1 MTGPKPSYNQNMQK
15 VRIGVV
21 RFLNTCPL
29 IEGLGKCA
37 DLELVA
43 AVPSQIT
50 PMLERGEIDIGLVS
64 TIDAALASTPLAQ
77 LPAGGIG
84 CDGPTLTVRVFS
96 RCKPG
101 GIHTLA
107 VDTDSH
113 TSVVLAQVILARAH
127 GVRPRV
133 VDFDA
138 REGAGAGEFSDDP
151 WPESLLLIGDKVVT
165 ASPPAIR
172 YPHQI
177 DLGEA
182 WKSLTGLPFVYA
194 VWMCRAEDANREH
207 ILAAAS
213 TLHRQR
219 LRNQSRLDWIITTRA
234 REKGWPDDLAR
245 QYLGERLH
253 FEIGVAQREAVQR
266 FLTEAHELGLAPQV
280 LPRWIEISDAVGV

>member
-1 MTGPKPSYNQNMQK
+1 MKP
-15 VRIGVV
+15 VRVGVV

-29 IEGLGKCA
+29 IEGLDKCA

-64 TIDAALASTPLAQ
+64 TIDAAVSKTPLSL
-77 LPAGGIG
+77 LPVGAIG

-96 RCKPG
+96 RIPPSEVDR
-101 GIHTLA
+101 LA

-113 TSVVLAQVILARAH
+113 TSVVLAQVVLALAF
-127 GVRPRV
+127 GARPKV

-138 REGAGAGEFSDDP
+138 REGAGQGEFSDDP
-151 WPESLLLIGDKVVT
+151 WPEALLLIGDKVVT

-177 DLGEA
+177 DLGQA
-182 WKSLTGLPFVYA
+182 WKDLTGLPFAYA
-194 VWMCRAEDANREH
+194 VWMCRQADESDER
-207 ILAAAS
+207 ILSAAG
-213 TLHRQR
+213 LIQRQR

-245 QYLGERLH
+245 QYLGERLR
-253 FEIGVAQREAVQR
+253 FECDAPQRRAVSR
-266 FLTEAHELGLAPQV
+266 FLSEAHELGLAPPV
-280 LPRWIEISDAVGV
+280 SARWVELSRPLGV

>member
-1 MTGPKPSYNQNMQK
+1 MQR

-29 IEGLGKCA
+29 IEGLTKCA
-37 DLELVA
+37 DLDLVA

-64 TIDAALASTPLAQ
+64 TIDAALASVPLAQ

-96 RCKPG
+96 RCEPG
-101 GIHTLA
+101 SIRTLA

-113 TSVVLAQVILARAH
+113 TSVVLAQVILARVH

-165 ASPPAIR
+165 SSPPAIR
-172 YPHQI
+172 YPYQI

-182 WKSLTGLPFVYA
+182 WKALTGLPFVYA
-194 VWMCRAEDANREH
+194 VWMCRAEEAGKEQ
-207 ILAAAS
+207 ILCAAAM
-213 TLHRQR
+213 LHRQR
-219 LRNQSRLDWIITTRA
+219 LRNQSRLDWIITSRA

-253 FEIGVAQREAVQR
+253 FEIGAPQRTAVER
-266 FLTEAHELGLAPQV
+266 FLTEAHELGLAPKV
-280 LPRWIEISDAVGV
+280 SPRWIELSDVVGV

>member
-1 MTGPKPSYNQNMQK
+1 MKP
-15 VRIGVV
+15 VRVGVV

-29 IEGLGKCA
+29 IEGLEKCA

-50 PMLERGEIDIGLVS
+50 PMLQRGQIDIGLVS
-64 TIDAALASTPLAQ
+64 TVDAALSPVPLSL
-77 LPAGGIG
+77 LPVGSIG

-96 RCKPG
+96 RCLPEA
-101 GIHTLA
+101 IECLA

-113 TSVVLAQVILARAH
+113 TSVVLAQVVLARAF
-127 GVRPRV
+127 GIGPRI

-138 REGAGAGEFSDDP
+138 REGAGSGELGDER

-182 WKSLTGLPFVYA
+182 WKELTGLPFVYA
-194 VWMCRAEDANREH
+194 VWMCRRDDEGDER
-207 ILAAAS
+207 ILTAAAA
-213 TLHRQR
+213 LERQR
-219 LRNQSRLDWIITTRA
+219 LRNRSRLDWIITTRA
-234 REKGWPDDLAR
+234 RDRGWPDDLAR
-245 QYLGERLH
+245 QYLAERLR
-253 FEIGVAQREAVQR
+253 FECDRPQRDAIER
-266 FLTEAHELGLAPQV
+266 FLAEAHDLRLAPRV
-280 LPRWIEISDAVGV
+280 PTRWVDLPGPVGV

>member
-1 MTGPKPSYNQNMQK
+1 MQK

-29 IEGLGKCA
+29 IEGLAKCA
-37 DLELVA
+37 DLDLVS
-43 AVPSQIT
+43 AVPAQIT

-64 TIDAALASTPLAQ
+64 TIDAALAGVPLVQ

-96 RCKPG
+96 RCEPG
-101 GIHTLA
+101 DIHTLA

-113 TSVVLAQVILARAH
+113 TSVVLAQVILSRIH

-138 REGAGAGEFSDDP
+138 REGAGAAEFSDDP

-182 WKSLTGLPFVYA
+182 WKALTGLPFVYA
-194 VWMCRAEDANREH
+194 VWMCRAEDAGKES
-207 ILAAAS
+207 ILTAAA

-219 LRNQSRLDWIITTRA
+219 LRNESRLDWIITTRA

-253 FEIGVAQREAVQR
+253 FEIGGPQRLAVER
-266 FLTEAHELGLAPQV
+266 FLSEAHDLGLAPRAW
-280 LPRWIEISDAVGV
+280 PRWIEISDVVGV

>member
-1 MTGPKPSYNQNMQK
+1 MQK
-15 VRIGVV
+15 VRVGVV
-21 RFLNTCPL
+21 RFLNACPL
-29 IEGLGKCA
+29 IEGLAKCA
-37 DLELVA
+37 DLDLVA

-64 TIDAALASTPLAQ
+64 TIDAALASVPLAQ

-96 RCKPG
+96 RCEPG
-101 GIHTLA
+101 EMHTLA

-113 TSVVLAQVILARAH
+113 TSVVLAQVILARVH

-138 REGAGAGEFSDDP
+138 REGAGAAEFSDDP

-182 WKSLTGLPFVYA
+182 WKTLTGLPFVYA
-194 VWMCRAEDANREH
+194 VWMCRSEDAGKEH
-207 ILAAAS
+207 ILSAAA

-219 LRNQSRLDWIITTRA
+219 LRNAARLDWIITTRA

-245 QYLGERLH
+245 QYLGERLR
-253 FEIGVAQREAVQR
+253 FEIEAAQRTAVER
-266 FLTEAHELGLAPQV
+266 FLAEAHDLGLAPKAS
-280 LPRWIEISDAVGV
+280 PRWIEISDAVGV

>member
-1 MTGPKPSYNQNMQK
+1 MQK
-15 VRIGVV
+15 VRVGVV
-21 RFLNTCPL
+21 RFLNACPL
-29 IEGLGKCA
+29 IEGLAKCA
-37 DLELVA
+37 DLDLVA

-64 TIDAALASTPLAQ
+64 TIDAALASVPLAQ

-96 RCKPG
+96 RCEPG
-101 GIHTLA
+101 EMHTLA

-113 TSVVLAQVILARAH
+113 TSVVLAQVILARVH

-138 REGAGAGEFSDDP
+138 REGAGVAEFSDDP

-182 WKSLTGLPFVYA
+182 WKTLTGLPFVYA
-194 VWMCRAEDANREH
+194 VWMCRSEDAGKEH
-207 ILAAAS
+207 ILSAAA

-219 LRNQSRLDWIITTRA
+219 LRNAARLDWIITTRA

-245 QYLGERLH
+245 QYLGERLR
-253 FEIGVAQREAVQR
+253 FEIEAAQRTAVER
-266 FLTEAHELGLAPQV
+266 FLAEAHDLGLAPKAS
-280 LPRWIEISDAVGV
+280 PRWIEISDAVGV